1 MKTTHDLINWIV
13 KHWEAI
19 ASSRENCFCDKFGNV
34 LLSKPVFDEL
44 LSRDSECIKQL
55 PDAFAL
61 EHMLAW
67 IASRV
72 ANSWNWGPPRGEP
85 LFNCLRE
92 TLSSLCAYAKM
103 QLSEKLYGNSYK
115 AFMKMINAKNM
126 RLEENKEELAEEY
139 APVLTV
145 KDAWDFLKI
154 TGSTVTDKVDHEI
167 LECDVKSLMDY
178 NTQEAVYAIIRACET
193 MWQINRHSKS
203 QGKQRLV
210 ICAELF
216 LRKSLYTDN
225 ERLFHV
231 FSRSDSKSKIDMDD
245 ACTAFVGLFDLT
257 PESKKA
263 GIVNLKEIVGRYLD
277 TVEKSKSDYLK
288 SISNELVLSTHVKAL
303 MNCFYNSLSERL
315 GRETFGEGIGGSVN
329 PTGLKAATKAL
340 AELKSLSLRA
350 FNISSR
356 KEDLL
361 KNLEKLWVFTTIE
374 EEYIKSSGLPA
385 LQFWL
390 KHVYDAVNI
399 HDNNTEFVSLATAI
413 LKLVEEHC
421 PRFDALKDVPCT
433 AQQASSI
440 LARLV
445 YNPDIPGEAAQM
457 ECDEGFMEGILLG
470 PKGAAVGQFLM
481 DVKAAEQ
488 VRQLVNTFSDM
499 NEKKES
505 FVQNLETSFPGVVA
519 DLSVDAPDSDDDN
532 EPIRVWK
539 TERRNMEDSDKE
551 DGEYVTGTNK
561 HNRADS
567 TGRRLK
573 KKATIRRVN

>member
-1 MKTTHDLINWIV
+1 
-13 KHWEAI
+13 
-19 ASSRENCFCDKFGNV
+19 
-34 LLSKPVFDEL
+34 
-44 LSRDSECIKQL
+44 
-55 PDAFAL
+55 
-61 EHMLAW
+61 
-67 IASRV
+67 
-72 ANSWNWGPPRGEP
+72 
-85 LFNCLRE
+85 
-92 TLSSLCAYAKM
+92 M
-103 QLSEKLYGNSYK
+103 QLSGKRYGNSYK
-115 AFMKMINAKNM
+115 GFMEMINAKNM
-126 RLEENKEELAEEY
+126 QLEESKEELAEEY
-139 APVLTV
+139 ARVLTV

-154 TGSTVTDKVDHEI
+154 TGSTVTDEVDHEI
-167 LECDVKSLMDY
+167 FEHDVKSMEY

-193 MWQINRHSKS
+193 MCQINRHSKS
-203 QGKQRLV
+203 QSKQRLV
-210 ICAELF
+210 ICAELL

-225 ERLFHV
+225 ERLLHV

-263 GIVNLKEIVGRYLD
+263 GIVNLKQIVGRYLD

-303 MNCFYNSLSERL
+303 MKCFYKSLSERL
-315 GRETFGEGIGGSVN
+315 ESETFGEGIGGSVN
-329 PTGLKAATKAL
+329 STGLKAATRAL
-340 AELKSLSLRA
+340 AELKSLSLRD

-356 KEDLL
+356 KDDLL

-374 EEYIKSSGLPA
+374 EEYIKRSGLPA

-390 KHVYDAVNI
+390 EHVYDAVNI

-457 ECDEGFMEGILLG
+457 ECDEGFVQGILLG
-470 PKGAAVGQFLM
+470 PRGAAVGQFFM
-481 DVKAAEQ
+481 DVKAAEE
-488 VRQLVNTFSDM
+488 VRQLVNTFSGV

-519 DLSVDAPDSDDDN
+519 DLSVYTPDSDDDN
-532 EPIRVWK
+532 ESIRVWK

-551 DGEYVTGTNK
+551 DGEYVTGTK
-561 HNRADS
+561 KSHRADS

-573 KKATIRRVN
+573 KKATIRRGN